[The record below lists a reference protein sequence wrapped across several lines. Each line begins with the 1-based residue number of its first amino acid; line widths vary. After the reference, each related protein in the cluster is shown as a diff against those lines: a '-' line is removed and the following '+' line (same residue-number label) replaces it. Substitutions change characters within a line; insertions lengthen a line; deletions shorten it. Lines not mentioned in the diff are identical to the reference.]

1 MNTISRLMLA
11 ATVAV
16 LASACTPKVGIAPQ
30 NAKPSSS
37 GKPVMVVP
45 TDAIAGE
52 SGDRIELAAWGFTE
66 ANATRV
72 WFGGTVATDVK
83 VVDGWRV
90 EVVVPQGTGRVDVCI
105 ENAAGA
111 WVLLEAFQ
119 YAEGTGVEHCW
130 PSSAILA
137 KVEAAKKRIAE
148 AKSVAATSRVAALT
162 AK

>member
-1 MNTISRLMLA
+1 MNTLRHVV
-11 ATVAV
+11 TVAALALV
-16 LASACTPKVGIAPQ
+16 ASACTPKVGIAPQ

-45 TDAIAGE
+45 TDAIPGV

-66 ANATRV
+66 ASATRV
-72 WFGGTVATDVK
+72 WFGETVVTDVK
-83 VVDGWRV
+83 IVDGWRV
-90 EVVVPQGTGRVDVCI
+90 QVVVPEGAGTVDVCI

-119 YAEGTGVEHCW
+119 YSEGTGVEHCW

-137 KVEAAKKRIAE
+137 KVDAAKKRIAE
-148 AKSVAATSRVAALT
+148 VKLNAATTRVALAR
-162 AK
+162 